1 MEAMSSVKKEVPINL
16 AELPDDPWERW
27 KAIQLTEEQSAELR
41 RLTQIEIDR
50 ARASGVYERLLA
62 LRGKVKFSLT
72 YEEMADKVPD
82 RDDRD

>member
-1 MEAMSSVKKEVPINL
+1 MSKVEKERAINF

-27 KAIQLTEEQSAELR
+27 KAVQLTDEERAELR
-41 RLTQIEIDR
+41 RMTQIEIDR

-72 YEEMADKVPD
+72 YEEMADKVPND
-82 RDDRD
+82 DDRD

>member
-1 MEAMSSVKKEVPINL
+1 MSKVKKKSEVNF
-16 AELPDDPWERW
+16 ADLPADPWERW
-27 KAIQLTEEQSAELR
+27 KAVQLTPEEKEELR

-72 YEEMADKVPD
+72 YEEMADKVPND
-82 RDDRD
+82 DDRD

>member
-1 MEAMSSVKKEVPINL
+1 MKAKNQLEVNL
-16 AELPDDPWERW
+16 AELPEDPWERW
-27 KAIQLTEEQSAELR
+27 KAVQLTPEEKAEAQ

-72 YEEMADKVPD
+72 YEEMADKVPNS
-82 RDDRD
+82 DDRD